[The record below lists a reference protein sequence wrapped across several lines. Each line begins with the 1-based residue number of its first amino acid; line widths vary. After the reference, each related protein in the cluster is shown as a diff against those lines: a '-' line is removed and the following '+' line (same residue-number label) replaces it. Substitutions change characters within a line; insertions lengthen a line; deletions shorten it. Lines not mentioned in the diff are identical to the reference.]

1 VISKKV
7 SKQMLNIGYYKG
19 LSTDFILKYS
29 SGKLRSEGQGLAF
42 YYWKHAT
49 QIVAVPTVSTDTSF
63 IFNEVT
69 STFQSVTIQ
78 GQLTYRIHDPKK
90 ASGLLNFT
98 ISPVTQLYISKDP
111 DKIAQRIVNSVQMET
126 RSVLATMTLEDV
138 LARFESI
145 ADAVQK
151 RIIDSRPL
159 ESMGVELLSICFQSA
174 KPTPEVGKA
183 LEANY
188 RETLLRKAD
197 EAIFARRAAA
207 VEEERKIKENE
218 LATDIALEERRR
230 QLIELE
236 GENARRQAESKGQ
249 ALEIEAGYRAKAR
262 EMELAV
268 FRTMEP
274 RSVLALAME
283 ELGRNAE
290 RVGNLTITTEMLSS
304 ILNDRN

>member
-1 VISKKV
+1 
-7 SKQMLNIGYYKG
+7 MLNIGYYKG
-19 LSTDFILKYS
+19 LPTDFVMKYS
-29 SGKLRSEGQGLAF
+29 SGKLRREGQGLTF

-69 STFQSVTIQ
+69 STFQSVAIQ
-78 GQLTYRIHDPKK
+78 GQLTYRIQEPKK
-90 ASGLLNFT
+90 AAALLNFT
-98 ISPVTQLYISKDP
+98 ISPVTQRYVSVDP
-111 DKIAQRIVNSVQMET
+111 EKLAQRIVNIIQMET
-126 RSVLATMTLEDV
+126 RGVLATMTLEDV

-145 ADAVQK
+145 AEAVQK
-151 RIIDSRPL
+151 RMLETRPL
-159 ESMGVELLSICFQSA
+159 ASLGVELLSVYFQAA

-183 LEANY
+183 LEAQY
-188 RETLLRKAD
+188 RESLLRKAD

-218 LATDIALEERRR
+218 MATDIALEERRR
-230 QLIELE
+230 QLIDIE
-236 GENARRQAESKGQ
+236 GDNARRQAENTGQ

-274 RSVLALAME
+274 RAVLALAME
-283 ELGRNAE
+283 ELGRNAQ

-304 ILNDRN
+304 ILNGNEKPNK

>member
-1 VISKKV
+1 
-7 SKQMLNIGYYKG
+7 MLNIGYYKG
-19 LSTDFILKYS
+19 LPTDFVMKYS
-29 SGKLRSEGQGLAF
+29 SGKLRREGQGLAF
-42 YYWKHAT
+42 FYWKHAT
-49 QIVAVPTVSTDTSF
+49 QIVAVPTASTDSSF

-69 STFQSVTIQ
+69 SMFQSVSIQ
-78 GQLTYRIHDPKK
+78 GQLTYRIHEPKK
-90 ASGLLNFT
+90 AAELLNFT
-98 ISPVTQLYISKDP
+98 ISPVIQRYLSEDP
-111 DKIAQRIVNSVQMET
+111 QKLAQRIVNIVQMET
-126 RSVLATMTLEDV
+126 RSVLASMTLEDV

-145 ADAVQK
+145 AESVQK
-151 RIIDSRPL
+151 RMLETRPL
-159 ESMGVELLSICFQSA
+159 ASMGVELLSVYFQAA

-183 LEANY
+183 LEAQY
-188 RETLLRKAD
+188 RESLLRKAD

-218 LATDIALEERRR
+218 LATDIALEERKR
-230 QLIELE
+230 QLIALE
-236 GENARRQAESKGQ
+236 GENARSQAENTGQ

-268 FRTMEP
+268 FKTMEP

-304 ILNDRN
+304 ILNDNVRPRE

>member
-1 VISKKV
+1 
-7 SKQMLNIGYYKG
+7 MLNIGYFKG
-19 LSTDFILKYS
+19 LPTDYVMKYS
-29 SGKLRSEGQGLAF
+29 SGKLRREGQGLAF
-42 YYWKHAT
+42 LFWKHAT
-49 QIVAVPTVSTDTSF
+49 QIVAVPTVSTDASF

-69 STFQSVTIQ
+69 STFQSVAIQ

-90 ASGLLNFT
+90 AAELLNFT
-98 ISPVTQLYISKDP
+98 FDPVTRRYLSEDP
-111 DKIAQRIVNSVQMET
+111 QRLAQRIVNIVQMET
-126 RSVLATMTLEDV
+126 RGVLATMTLEDV

-145 ADAVQK
+145 ADAVQNRMREGK
-151 RIIDSRPL
+151 PL
-159 ESMGVELLSICFQSA
+159 APLGAELMNVYFQSA

-183 LEANY
+183 LEAGY

-218 LATDIALEERRR
+218 LATDVALEEKRKV
-230 QLIELE
+230 LIGLQ
-236 GENARRQAESKGQ
+236 GANAREEAENSGR
-249 ALEIEAGYRAKAR
+249 ALEIEAGYRARAR

-274 RSVLALAME
+274 RAVLAVAME

-304 ILNDRN
+304 ILNDRGQ